1 MLVEELPCLYKHSS
15 SFGFY
20 PAVHNLQQHLTLSRD
35 QALPLSSFSTC
46 IAWAALWWGK
56 ESPNR
61 AGRLS
66 LAWSTGYWKCTYPL
80 SFLWVRKT
88 YWQQYLILQSFL
100 LSHSQL
106 PLLRSPLQE
115 EFASAQTQTCSSC
128 CPVEAIWQAA
138 NNTARWSFGQ
148 MVFLR
153 FRGCLFLNY

>member
-15 SFGFY
+15 SLGFY

-56 ESPNR
+56 ESPNW

-66 LAWSTGYWKCTYPL
+66 LARSTGYWKCTYPL

-100 LSHSQL
+100 LSHPQL